1 MTRLSLTRARSQS
14 GTCCMENIHWIK
26 IKYIPQRK
34 IKLKINIVLFQI
46 SGGLAPWA
54 EWADGHCRFVF
65 SANCEEAKRHSSGW
79 AMRNT
84 NNHNVNIL
92 KKSCLGVLVCS
103 RRCLLPSGN
112 TV

>member
-1 MTRLSLTRARSQS
+1 M
-14 GTCCMENIHWIK
+14 
-26 IKYIPQRK
+26 
-34 IKLKINIVLFQI
+34 FQI
-46 SGGLAPWA
+46 SGGLAPWP

-112 TV
+112 TVCLNFNLYPMTIFSEEGL

>member
-1 MTRLSLTRARSQS
+1 MS
-14 GTCCMENIHWIK
+14 
-26 IKYIPQRK
+26 
-34 IKLKINIVLFQI
+34 FQI
-46 SGGLAPWA
+46 SGGLAPWP

-92 KKSCLGVLVCS
+92 KKSCLGVLICS
-103 RRCLLPSGN
+103 RKCLLPSGN
-112 TV
+112 TVKLFYFAASKV

>member
-1 MTRLSLTRARSQS
+1 M
-14 GTCCMENIHWIK
+14 
-26 IKYIPQRK
+26 QR
-34 IKLKINIVLFQI
+34 IFSVQI
-46 SGGLAPWA
+46 AGGLAPWP

-112 TV
+112 TVLNLLRCILCLKFDLDFQSSGDDTPGNL